1 MVAGAFS
8 SPVDSIGFGF
18 ESKAADGDSACFCDV
33 ADCTEGFI
41 PSENLRKRTI
51 FFIFVVNKYGYNLF
65 SRKYITF
72 GLKEWIPEY
81 DCRETGRNLPASLCA
96 RRTFGHAAQRVAPE
110 QQLSVLDVAFAHVVR
125 RLGGGDRLRIRAG
138 GIAKINNYYVSGDD
152 PRLIARFLQE
162 IVRCYHRDYTIRSVT
177 LTRHAEVFRAEGF
190 VPVREWKEYV
200 AMEYG
205 KNRRP

>member
-33 ADCTEGFI
+33 AGCTEGFI

-72 GLKEWIPEY
+72 GLKEWIPGY

-110 QQLSVLDVAFAHVVR
+110 QQLSVLD
-125 RLGGGDRLRIRAG
+125 
-138 GIAKINNYYVSGDD
+138 AKINNYYVSGDD